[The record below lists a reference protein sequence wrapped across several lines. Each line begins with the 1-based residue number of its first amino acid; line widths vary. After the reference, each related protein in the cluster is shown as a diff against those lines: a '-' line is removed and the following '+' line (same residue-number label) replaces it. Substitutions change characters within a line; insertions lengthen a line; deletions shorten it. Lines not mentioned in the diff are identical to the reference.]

1 MASQAVNKVPLGI
14 PGLDENLGGGVPKGC
29 MIMLA
34 GEPGTGKTTFA
45 AQFLYRGAV
54 DHGERGVY
62 VSFVEDKATFFNNMR
77 GLGFDFEGLEGEG
90 KFRFL
95 EMLTVREAGVPE
107 TLNLILKEIIEFKA
121 QRLVLDSFTALAQ
134 AIREVQEVRVL
145 LQSFLSRMIK
155 SRECTTI
162 IITEKPYGV
171 NRVGTG
177 VEEFIAD
184 CVILLKRGWLDQ
196 RPVRE
201 LEVLKARG
209 MAIAEPQL
217 LFTIRGGLK
226 AFKPFKHVSV
236 EQPRRFEPVP
246 DSSTHFSTG
255 IKDLDEVLGGGYPK
269 GSMVLIEVDEKASM
283 RYDYIILPTMWNFL
297 AQSRG
302 VFIIPPPGV
311 EYTTIRDAFALG
323 GFKEGELEGF
333 VRIFIREVA
342 EARLGPC
349 VHPVGGKDFESDLLK
364 YDAVGR
370 ELRKRS
376 GRGSTLYIFGMD
388 TIADWYGERG
398 AYTAIRVLASV
409 AKRGNHLGVMLLK
422 PGTSTLLKLTSAIAD
437 VQLRVT
443 REHGCVL
450 VYGVKP
456 RTPIHV
462 MELDTSEGYPMPK
475 LTPIA

>member
-1 MASQAVNKVPLGI
+1 MASQEANKIPLGI
-14 PGLDENLGGGVPKGC
+14 PGLDENLGGGVPKGY
-29 MIMLA
+29 MITLA

-54 DHGERGVY
+54 DRGERGIY

-77 GLGFDFEGLEGEG
+77 GLGFDFEKLEEEG

-107 TLNLILKEIIEFKA
+107 TLNLILKEVIDLKA

-134 AIREVQEVRVL
+134 AIREAQEVRVL
-145 LQSFLSRMIK
+145 LQTFLSRMIK

-171 NRVGTG
+171 DRIGTG

-184 CVILLKRGWLDQ
+184 CVILLKRRWLDQ
-196 RPVRE
+196 RLVRE

-209 MAIAEPQL
+209 LTVAEPQL
-217 LFTIRGGLK
+217 FFTIKEGFK

-236 EQPRRFEPVP
+236 EQPRKFEPLP
-246 DSSTHFSTG
+246 DSSAHFSTG
-255 IKDLDEVLGGGYPK
+255 IKDLDEILEGGYPK
-269 GSMVLIEVDEKASM
+269 GSMVLIEIDEKASM
-283 RYDYIILPTMWNFL
+283 RHDCIILPTMWNFL
-297 AQSRG
+297 AQKRG

-311 EYTTIRDAFALG
+311 EYTTICEALALG
-323 GFKEGELEGF
+323 GFKEEELNEF
-333 VRIFIREVA
+333 VRIFIRETT
-342 EARLGPC
+342 EAQLRPC
-349 VHPVGGKDFESDLLK
+349 VIPVGGKDFESDLLK

-370 ELRKRS
+370 ELRKKS

-422 PGTSTLLKLTSAIAD
+422 PGTPTLLKLASAIAD

-443 REHGCVL
+443 REHGCL
-450 VYGVKP
+450 LAYGVKP
-456 RTPIHV
+456 RTPVHV
-462 MELDTSEGYPMPK
+462 MELDASAGYLVPR

>member
-1 MASQAVNKVPLGI
+1 MRSQTINRVSLGI

-77 GLGFDFEGLEGEG
+77 GLGFDFERLEEEG
-90 KFRFL
+90 NFRFL

-107 TLNLILKEIIEFKA
+107 TLNLILKEVIEFKA

-134 AIREVQEVRVL
+134 AIREAQEVRVL
-145 LQSFLSRMIK
+145 LQTFLSRMIK

-162 IITEKPYGV
+162 IVTEKPYGI

-184 CVILLKRGWLDQ
+184 CVILLKRGLFDQ
-196 RPVRE
+196 RLTRE

-209 MAIAEPQL
+209 MSIAEPQL
-217 LFTIRGGLK
+217 FFTIKDGFK
-226 AFKPFKHVSV
+226 AFKPFKHISV
-236 EQPRRFEPVP
+236 EQPRRFEPMP
-246 DSSTHFSTG
+246 DSSTRFSTG
-255 IKDLDEVLGGGYPK
+255 IKDLDEILGGGYPK
-269 GSMVLIEVDEKASM
+269 GSMVLVEVDEKASM
-283 RYDYIILPTMWNFL
+283 RYDYVILPTMWNFL

-323 GFKEGELEGF
+323 GFKEEEVEGF
-333 VRIFIREVA
+333 VRIFIRETT

-349 VHPVGGKDFESDLLK
+349 VLPVGGKDFESDLLK

-370 ELRKRS
+370 ELRKKS

-409 AKRGNHLGVMLLK
+409 AKRGSHLGMMLLK
-422 PGTSTLLKLTSAIAD
+422 PGTPTLLKLASAIAD

-450 VYGVKP
+450 VYGIKP

-462 MELDTSEGYPMPK
+462 MELDTSEGYPVPK
-475 LTPIA
+475 LTPII